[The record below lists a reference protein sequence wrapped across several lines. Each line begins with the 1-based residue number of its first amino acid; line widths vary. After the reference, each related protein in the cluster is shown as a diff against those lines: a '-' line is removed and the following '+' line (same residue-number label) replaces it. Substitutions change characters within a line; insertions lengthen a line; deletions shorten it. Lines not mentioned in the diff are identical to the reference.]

1 MQLISL
7 WVEDFK
13 NLKNFT
19 INFENQENLTILI
32 GNNGSGKSN
41 ILEAISAIFNL
52 VYGKN
57 YIHKFHFKLEYKI
70 KDQKITI
77 DCSDRHNFYTKY
89 FVDNIEKS
97 RVYLKNN
104 SLIPS
109 RVVALYSGEEIR
121 LYKNYYE
128 SFTKKYLRNFSQMLS
143 PSNSMIYID
152 KSYWSIA
159 LLVLIIS
166 AESGNEDH
174 KSFLEN
180 NIGIEQVKNI
190 HIDFK
195 TSYFPKIRKNSPLDL
210 FLEMINF
217 DKLGSVDYDN
227 NELTLLLQATY
238 GDIPV
243 IDIFNILLHATL
255 LQRAKVF
262 EKITFKFND
271 ENINLN
277 DLSEGEKKKLLI
289 KATMDLVANE
299 NSLVLLDEPDAHIH
313 VEGKQEILNTFKEY
327 ANTFNRSIVI
337 TTHSPTLTSCA
348 DDKHIVMLT
357 TNNDGNCAIID
368 DTKKSLIQQL
378 TGNIYSINEQNII
391 FNSSKPLVLVEGK
404 SDIKYIKRALELYN
418 EFPTNY
424 EFLSFNGTGNVY
436 DFYSELQSYLQNRKV
451 IILLDR
457 DQAGIKAL
465 GSFIKQK
472 MDNNKWQEYMNDE
485 NVYYKDNLYIMLLPK
500 TEKYKAKEKVPFL
513 IEDYFSEECRLKILN
528 EKIEEEGSTLKSF
541 GSLEKKVKSC
551 LENCLRT
558 KNEECMDGFKI
569 LLDKIKEIIDGNC
582 IQNLVEIN

>member
-89 FVDNIEKS
+89 FVDGVENS
-97 RVYLKNN
+97 RIYLKNN
-104 SLIPS
+104 GLIPS
-109 RVVALYSGEEIR
+109 RIVALYSGEEMR

-128 SFTKKYLRNFSQMLS
+128 GFTKKYLRDFSQILS
-143 PSNSMIYID
+143 SSNSMIYID

-159 LLVLIIS
+159 LLSLILS
-166 AESGNEDH
+166 AEGGNDDH
-174 KSFLEN
+174 KKFLEN
-180 NIGIEQVKNI
+180 NLGIKKVKNI

-195 TSYFPKIRKNSPLDL
+195 TSYFSKIKAPSPLNT
-210 FLEMINF
+210 FLDIINF
-217 DKLGSVDYDN
+217 DKKRSMDYSSN
-227 NELTLLLQATY
+227 RLFWALNPEYNTMTFE
-238 GDIPV
+238 
-243 IDIFNILLHATL
+243 DIFNILLHASL
-255 LQRAKVF
+255 LQRSKVF
-262 EKITFKFND
+262 ESITFTIND
-271 ENINLN
+271 ENIGLN

-289 KATMDLVANE
+289 KATMDFVANE
-299 NSLVLLDEPDAHIH
+299 NSLILLDEPDSHIH
-313 VEGKQEILNTFKEY
+313 VEGKQEIFNIFKEY
-327 ANTFNRSIVI
+327 ANTFNRSFVI
-337 TTHSPTLTSCA
+337 TTHSPTLTNCA

-404 SDIKYIKRALELYN
+404 SDIKYIKRALELYK
-418 EFPTNY
+418 EFPANY
-424 EFLSFNGTGNVY
+424 DFISFNGTGNAY

-457 DQAGIKAL
+457 DEAGVKAL
-465 GSFIKQK
+465 GTFIKQRT
-472 MDNNKWQEYMNDE
+472 NNGLWQGFMNDE
-485 NVYYKDNLYIMLLPK
+485 KVYNKNNLFITLLPK
-500 TEKYKAKEKVPFL
+500 TNEYKEKAKVTFL
-513 IEDYFSEECRLKILN
+513 IEDYFNEECRLKILN
-528 EKIEEEGSTLKSF
+528 EKIEEEGNTLKSF
-541 GSLEKKVKSC
+541 GGLEKKVKSC
-551 LENCLRT
+551 LENRLGT
-558 KNEECMDGFKI
+558 KNEECMDGFKV
-569 LLDKIKEIIDGNC
+569 LLGKIKEIIDGDD
-582 IQNLVEIN
+582 IQNLINVK

>member
-19 INFENQENLTILI
+19 INFENQENLSIII

-41 ILEAISAIFNL
+41 ILELLSGIFAEL
-52 VYGKN
+52 YSR
-57 YIHKFHFKLEYKI
+57 KL
-70 KDQKITI
+70 
-77 DCSDRHNFYTKY
+77 
-89 FVDNIEKS
+89 
-97 RVYLKNN
+97 
-104 SLIPS
+104 SLIRSNYHLKYKLNDKIIELRKGKILIDGKEQSKRYLSDNNLLPS

-180 NIGIEQVKNI
+180 NIGIEQIKNI

-195 TSYFPKIRKNSPLDL
+195 TSYFSRVIRGSSLDVL
-210 FLEMINF
+210 LEIINYNKQKTM
-217 DKLGSVDYDN
+217 DYISNHLSLALNEESSNLSVI
-227 NELTLLLQATY
+227 EL
-238 GDIPV
+238 
-243 IDIFNILLHATL
+243 FNILLHATL

-271 ENINLN
+271 ENVNLS

-348 DDKHIVMLT
+348 EDKHIVMLT
-357 TNNDGNCAIID
+357 KGSNGNCEIID

-391 FNSSKPLVLVEGK
+391 FNSSKPLLLVEGK
-404 SDIKYIKRALELYN
+404 SDIKYIKRALELYK
-418 EFPTNY
+418 EFPANY
-424 EFLSFNGTGNVY
+424 DFISFNGTGNAFY
-436 DFYSELQSYLQNRKV
+436 FYSEISAYVQNRKV
-451 IILLDR
+451 ILLLDR
-457 DQAGIKAL
+457 DEAGVKAL
-465 GSFIKQK
+465 GTFIKQRTN
-472 MDNNKWQEYMNDE
+472 DGLWRDFMNDE
-485 NVYYKDNLYIMLLPK
+485 KVYNRNNLFITLLPK
-500 TEKYKAKEKVPFL
+500 TNEYKEKAKVTFL
-513 IEDYFSEECRLKILN
+513 IEDYFNEECRLKILN
-528 EKIEEEGSTLKSF
+528 EKIEEEGNTLKSF
-541 GSLEKKVKSC
+541 GGLEKKVKSC
-551 LENCLRT
+551 LENRLGT
-558 KNEECMDGFKI
+558 KNEECMDGFKV
-569 LLDKIKEIIDGNC
+569 LLGKIKEIIDGTV
-582 IQNLVEIN
+582 QNLVNIE

>member
-19 INFENQENLTILI
+19 INFENQENLSIII

-41 ILEAISAIFNL
+41 ILELLSGIFAEL
-52 VYGKN
+52 YSR
-57 YIHKFHFKLEYKI
+57 KL
-70 KDQKITI
+70 
-77 DCSDRHNFYTKY
+77 
-89 FVDNIEKS
+89 
-97 RVYLKNN
+97 
-104 SLIPS
+104 SLIRSNYHLKYKLNDKIIELRKGKILIDGKEQSKRYLSDNNLLPS

-180 NIGIEQVKNI
+180 NIGIEQIKNI

-195 TSYFPKIRKNSPLDL
+195 TSYFSRVIRGSSLDVL
-210 FLEMINF
+210 LEIINYNKQKTM
-217 DKLGSVDYDN
+217 DYISNHLSLALNEESSNLSVI
-227 NELTLLLQATY
+227 EL
-238 GDIPV
+238 
-243 IDIFNILLHATL
+243 FNILLHATL

-271 ENINLN
+271 ENINLS

-348 DDKHIVMLT
+348 EDKHIVMLT
-357 TNNDGNCAIID
+357 KGSNGNCEIID

-391 FNSSKPLVLVEGK
+391 FNSSKPLLLVEGK
-404 SDIKYIKRALELYN
+404 SDIKYIKRALELYK
-418 EFPTNY
+418 EFPANY
-424 EFLSFNGTGNVY
+424 DFISFNGTGNAFY
-436 DFYSELQSYLQNRKV
+436 FYSEISAYVQNRKV
-451 IILLDR
+451 ILLLDR
-457 DQAGIKAL
+457 DEAGVRAL
-465 GSFIKQK
+465 GTFIKQK
-472 MDNNKWQEYMNDE
+472 TNDGLWRDFMNDE
-485 NVYYKDNLYIMLLPK
+485 KVYNRNNLFITLLPK
-500 TEKYKAKEKVPFL
+500 TNEYKEKAKVPFL

-528 EKIEEEGSTLKSF
+528 EKIEEEGNTLKSF
-541 GSLEKKVKSC
+541 GALEKKVKSC
-551 LENCLRT
+551 LENRLGT
-558 KNEECMDGFKI
+558 KNEECMDGFKV
-569 LLDKIKEIIDGNC
+569 LLDKIKEIIDGDN
-582 IQNLVEIN
+582 IQNLVEISDSNQ

>member
-19 INFENQENLTILI
+19 INFENQENLSIII

-41 ILEAISAIFNL
+41 ILELLSGIFAEL
-52 VYGKN
+52 YSR
-57 YIHKFHFKLEYKI
+57 KL
-70 KDQKITI
+70 
-77 DCSDRHNFYTKY
+77 
-89 FVDNIEKS
+89 
-97 RVYLKNN
+97 
-104 SLIPS
+104 SLIRSNYHLKYKLNDKIIELRKGKILIDGKEQSKRYLSDNNLLPS

-180 NIGIEQVKNI
+180 NIGIEQIKNI

-195 TSYFPKIRKNSPLDL
+195 TSYFSRVIRGSSLDVL
-210 FLEMINF
+210 LEIINYNKQKTM
-217 DKLGSVDYDN
+217 DYISNHLSLALNEESSNLSVI
-227 NELTLLLQATY
+227 EL
-238 GDIPV
+238 
-243 IDIFNILLHATL
+243 FNILLHATL

-271 ENINLN
+271 ENINLS

-348 DDKHIVMLT
+348 EDKHIVMLT
-357 TNNDGNCAIID
+357 KGSNGNCEIID

-391 FNSSKPLVLVEGK
+391 FNSSKPLLLVEGK
-404 SDIKYIKRALELYN
+404 SDIKYIKRALELYK
-418 EFPTNY
+418 EFPANY
-424 EFLSFNGTGNVY
+424 DFISFNGTGNAFY
-436 DFYSELQSYLQNRKV
+436 FYSEISAYVQNRKV
-451 IILLDR
+451 ILLLDR
-457 DQAGIKAL
+457 DEAGVKAL
-465 GSFIKQK
+465 GTFIKQK
-472 MDNNKWQEYMNDE
+472 TNDGLWRGFMNDE
-485 NVYYKDNLYIMLLPK
+485 KVYNRNNLFITLLPK
-500 TEKYKAKEKVPFL
+500 TNEYKEKAKVTFL
-513 IEDYFSEECRLKILN
+513 IEDYFNEECRLKILN
-528 EKIEEEGSTLKSF
+528 EKIEEEGNTLKSF
-541 GSLEKKVKSC
+541 GGLEKKVKSC
-551 LENCLRT
+551 LENRLGT
-558 KNEECMDGFKI
+558 KNEECMDGFKV
-569 LLDKIKEIIDGNC
+569 LLDKIKEIIDGTV
-582 IQNLVEIN
+582 QNLVNIE